1 MSLFDTIK
9 KLHEDKGV
17 NFDYENFV
25 IKDRV
30 GKNLE
35 KISEGRY
42 AIKNKISIIE
52 EVKGL
57 VSGGEFEIG
66 KVKID
71 SSEFDIKFKLDST
84 DSEVISGTTITITR
98 KAAPSDEA
106 ELAGIVNALYVKK
119 DGSTGYKI
127 GTDATDA
134 IQLNC
139 AATLFSTTTVGNCA
153 AITTPVPTPTPKTT
167 VSISDAK
174 QGLNSVFYYAKD
186 LIINKDI
193 ARYESASDSDKK
205 LWASETRKIMTKLK
219 SGIDGKIPG
228 IDKIDGYNK
237 IYLNDALGKPKDTKT
252 FIKNIVEKDYKGKV
266 ESNADFSK
274 KAACAKFNLNSSEC
288 TDPKI
293 MESIKTNVCNNNLY
307 AEKDTNAYKLFC
319 DASTSD
325 IDSLSFDSKLVTE
338 LDYA

>member
-1 MSLFDTIK
+1 MNSVFDYVRDLIINKVFRKNTLFD
-9 KLHEDKGV
+9 L
-17 NFDYENFV
+17 
-25 IKDRV
+25 
-30 GKNLE
+30 
-35 KISEGRY
+35 
-42 AIKNKISIIE
+42 
-52 EVKGL
+52 
-57 VSGGEFEIG
+57 
-66 KVKID
+66 
-71 SSEFDIKFKLDST
+71 
-84 DSEVISGTTITITR
+84 
-98 KAAPSDEA
+98 
-106 ELAGIVNALYVKK
+106 KK

-127 GTDATDA
+127 GTDTTDA
-134 IQLNC
+134 IQLNYT
-139 AATLFSTTTVGNCA
+139 ATLFSTTTVGDCA
-153 AITTPVPTPTPKTT
+153 AITTPAPTPKTT
-167 VSISDAK
+167 VSISAAK

-219 SGIDGKIPG
+219 SGIEGKIPG

-237 IYLNDALGKPKDTKT
+237 IYVQDALGSSKDTKT

-274 KAACAKFNLNSSEC
+274 KAYCAKFNLNESEC

-307 AEKDTNAYKLFC
+307 IEKDTNAYKLFC
-319 DASTSD
+319 DANTSD
-325 IDSLSFDSKLVTE
+325 IYGLSFDDNLFTE